1 MTKEE
6 KINKILCM
14 IFNPLIIPTYG
25 LIAMV
30 FLIPYFRLL
39 FIVSKTIVILYCLS
53 FFFMT
58 FLLPFITIYLMYR
71 KKLIDN
77 LYIEDKE
84 QRYYPLI
91 VTLVYYLIYLLFF
104 LMKINNPILTI
115 LVLVFVIAICLAI
128 LLTYFTKISFY
139 SISIGTIIGF
149 IFILPTMRNIYA
161 IIVVLLIAGI
171 ICSSRLVLNR
181 HNITQIVLGLIVGF
195 ISSFLGLLF

>member
-1 MTKEE
+1 MNKEE
-6 KINKILCM
+6 KTNKILCM

-58 FLLPFITIYLMYR
+58 FLLPFITIYLLYR

-161 IIVVLLIAGI
+161 IIVVLLIE
-171 ICSSRLVLNR
+171 
-181 HNITQIVLGLIVGF
+181 
-195 ISSFLGLLF
+195 